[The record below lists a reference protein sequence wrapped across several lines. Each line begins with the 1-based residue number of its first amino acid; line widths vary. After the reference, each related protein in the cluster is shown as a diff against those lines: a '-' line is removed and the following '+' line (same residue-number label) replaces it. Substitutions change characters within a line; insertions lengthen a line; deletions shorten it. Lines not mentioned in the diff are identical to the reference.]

1 MKRPDP
7 CDVEGE
13 LLRIVG
19 LIQERRCIRDE
30 RLLEV
35 RRELIPGAGPERHR
49 FDELPGGT
57 GIVAGSDAFDH
68 GADPL
73 ADFVEH
79 RGHGG
84 IVRRGRHHLYAL

>member
-1 MKRPDP
+1 MKCPDP
-7 CDVEGE
+7 CEVKGK

-19 LIQERRCIRDE
+19 LVQERRCIRDE

-35 RRELIPGAGPERHR
+35 GRELIPGAGPERHR
-49 FDELPGGT
+49 FDELLGRT
-57 GIVAGSDAFDH
+57 DIVAGSDALDH
-68 GADPL
+68 GSDPL

-84 IVRRGRHHLYAL
+84 VVREQ